1 MDLPKTFGELAIW
14 SLMQFPVL
22 AVAAGIAWW
31 VNREARR
38 QYTLLF
44 GQFREVNAALLGE
57 RDKRIEERDRRI
69 AELQMEIIE
78 LKAKLTRTKKPQ
90 EGEK

>member
-1 MDLPKTFGELAIW
+1 MLLLVIDKKDEEYGQTVRAAGVHVTLYYEGNGMDLPKTFGELAIW

-44 GQFREVNAALLGE
+44 G
-57 RDKRIEERDRRI
+57 DR
-69 AELQMEIIE
+69 
-78 LKAKLTRTKKPQ
+78 KSVV
-90 EGEK
+90 